1 MQEES
6 IRLDARDLSGEPG
19 NGLVV
24 VIVVLVL
31 IAVLLVM
38 LKPFRNR
45 PR

>member
-1 MQEES
+1 MQQES

-19 NGLVV
+19 NDFA
-24 VIVVLVL
+24 IAAAVLVL
-31 IAVLLVM
+31 IAVVLVV